1 MRPPFE
7 PGPHGDRRRLRIGLL
22 GGSFNPAH
30 EGHRHVARMALRALR
45 LDQVW
50 LLVSPGNPLKPKNG
64 MAPFAERLASARRM
78 AQPPRILATGIEA
91 ALGERY
97 SAMTLRKLA
106 RRFPCARFVWIIGA
120 DNLWQLPRWRRWREL
135 VSHTPVAVLPRPNWT
150 RRALHGA
157 AAHRLRHARHHP
169 GALLARPPDDLPA
182 WALIPAREHPAS
194 ATAIRAGNGH
204 ERRRIDHAG
213 ESVLARHRP
222 PAPYTAAQ
230 LHDAPHEDPEGRPNG
245 PHPQDP

>member
-1 MRPPFE
+1 MARPPFE
-7 PGPHGDRRRLRIGLL
+7 PGHHGDRRRLRIGLL

-50 LLVSPGNPLKPKNG
+50 LLVSPGNPLKLAAG

-78 AQPPRILATGIEA
+78 ALPPRILATGIEA
-91 ALGERY
+91 ARGERY
-97 SAMTLRKLA
+97 SAMTLAKLA
-106 RRFPCARFVWIIGA
+106 KRFPQVRFVWIIGA

-135 VSHTPVAVLPRPNWT
+135 VSHTPMAVLPRPGWT

-157 AAHRLRHARHHP
+157 AAHRLRHALHRP
-169 GALLARPPDDLPA
+169 GALLQREPDALPA

-194 ATAIRAGNGH
+194 ATAIRARNGTAQ
-204 ERRRIDHAG
+204 RRA
-213 ESVLARHRP
+213 A
-222 PAPYTAAQ
+222 TA
-230 LHDAPHEDPEGRPNG
+230 H
-245 PHPQDP
+245 